1 MGRLMKIN
9 LEDPKFT
16 WVFLVSC
23 ELCSFWIV
31 FRFWCF
37 LRKTCLSGLP
47 GGLKTCILQQL
58 MLHGCLAAYADFV
71 SCSEHGKRVG
81 GKGAAPSLA
90 QITMNARMMVM
101 IPDTKS
107 KTTKC
112 LTEGQDGKVSSGD
125 DTGDCSDSTYS
136 NNSKNCIDRHCEN
149 LSTAAAVVEVVVVV
163 AAAAAAAAAAV
174 ILAAVIIVVVLVLVL
189 VIVVPTVAVVK
200 KSSSVSTSGS
210 SSSSSSSNSSGSNSS
225 TSRNSCSSYW
235 Y

>member
-9 LEDPKFT
+9 QEDPKFT

-47 GGLKTCILQQL
+47 GSLKTCILQQL

-71 SCSEHGKRVG
+71 SCSEQGKGVG

-107 KTTKC
+107 RTTKC
-112 LTEGQDGKVSSGD
+112 LTEGQDSKVSSGD

-136 NNSKNCIDRHCEN
+136 NNSKNCIDRHCED

-163 AAAAAAAAAAV
+163 AAAAAAV

-189 VIVVPTVAVVK
+189 VMVVPTVAVVK
-200 KSSSVSTSGS
+200 RAVALALAVAVVVVVVGVVVVVVQ
-210 SSSSSSSNSSGSNSS
+210 
-225 TSRNSCSSYW
+225 W
-235 Y
+235 